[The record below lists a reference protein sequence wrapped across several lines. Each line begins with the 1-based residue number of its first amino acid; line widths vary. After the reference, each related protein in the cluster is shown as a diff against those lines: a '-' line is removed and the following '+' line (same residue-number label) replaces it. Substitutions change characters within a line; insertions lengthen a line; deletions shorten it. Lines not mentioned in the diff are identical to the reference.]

1 MKEFFAKMEQIAYD
15 TTPSEKDYTDWKS
28 DINKNRN

>member
-1 MKEFFAKMEQIAYD
+1 MKEFFAKMEQVVYD
-15 TTPSEKDYTDWKS
+15 TIPSEKDYTDWKS